1 MIWTIAAKELRENLI
16 SLRFLFLLIL
26 ALLFIPAA
34 IYSNYQT
41 YLSRLADQA
50 QIEARNRSHLE
61 QLTPAAIFTTPDLS
75 IDVYWPPSLTSL
87 FALGVTAQHPR
98 HLAVSKNRIEP
109 GSPLEM
115 HTLWGLF
122 GGIDYLYLV
131 EFIFSLTAC
140 LMSFDAVTRER
151 ERGTLKSILAN
162 RVSRATFAT
171 GKLLGGLTT
180 LLLPLIIA
188 FLAGL
193 GALALGGLDWTQP
206 QFLARAS
213 LILVASLVYAAVF
226 YLLGILV
233 SSLVRST
240 STSLIISLTVWLV
253 AVLVIPRA
261 ATLVARLSDPVKSR
275 QVVWLEKLSAE
286 DQLERDKGRALEA
299 LLAQSLDPSDYQKA
313 RQSVVQPYEARLSRR
328 LQAIDDDYRRQLAGQ
343 RNLSLY
349 LARLS
354 PAGALVSFV
363 TEMTNSGVTAE
374 DRFQSSAEQYH
385 AVLWTELFDKVFRDS
400 TPGGRVMMG
409 MNGAIDPSHLPRF
422 SMREPSLPESFR
434 TADFSILLLWLGAT
448 ILMTYLALERYDVR

>member
-1 MIWTIAAKELRENLI
+1 
-16 SLRFLFLLIL
+16 
-26 ALLFIPAA
+26 
-34 IYSNYQT
+34 
-41 YLSRLADQA
+41 
-50 QIEARNRSHLE
+50 
-61 QLTPAAIFTTPDLS
+61 
-75 IDVYWPPSLTSL
+75 
-87 FALGVTAQHPR
+87 
-98 HLAVSKNRIEP
+98 
-109 GSPLEM
+109 
-115 HTLWGLF
+115 
-122 GGIDYLYLV
+122 
-131 EFIFSLTAC
+131 
-140 LMSFDAVTRER
+140 MSFDAVTRER

-299 LLAQSLDPSDYQKA
+299 LLAQSLDPGDYQKA
-313 RQSVVQPYEARLSRR
+313 RRSVVQPYEARLSRR

-385 AVLWTELFDKVFRDS
+385 AVLRTELFDKVFRDS

-434 TADFSILLLWLGAT
+434 TADLSILLLWLGAT